1 MLDEKEW
8 EKNLDDTDSKITG
21 LTSTSAPTSSLVE
34 KKPDVKTATLDDRM
48 TASAEKMSD
57 KSLISSAAADSPY
70 NQENATIESVAEE
83 AKKGWL

>member
-21 LTSTSAPTSSLVE
+21 LTSASASASSLVE
-34 KKPDVKTATLDDRM
+34 KKPDVKTDTLDDRM

-70 NQENATIESVAEE
+70 N
-83 AKKGWL
+83 